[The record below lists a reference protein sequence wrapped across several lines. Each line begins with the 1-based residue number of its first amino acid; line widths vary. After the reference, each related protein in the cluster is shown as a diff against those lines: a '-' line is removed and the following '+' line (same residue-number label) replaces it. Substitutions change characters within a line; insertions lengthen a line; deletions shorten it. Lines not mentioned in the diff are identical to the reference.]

1 MQDAFSG
8 RAWSKTLNI
17 GFLNELLNSIAG
29 QGRSLVDK
37 ALGLAGGA
45 KTLDRMPLPDLARLL
60 LSSRGEASGVAIA
73 REIISRYRSAA
84 MPERVAFLTR
94 LADAFAADPGAIR
107 QAFAAYDAAPS
118 AATHHALLDAVEP
131 PRQEV
136 LRRINLAPGNT
147 GGLVRM
153 REDLLDALPKIPAL
167 EPLDADFVHLFSS
180 WFNRGFLVLRR
191 IDWSSPAHILEKII
205 RYEAV
210 HAIES
215 WDDLRRRIEPP
226 DRRCFAFFHPALID
240 EPLIFVE
247 VALTAEKPAAIEPIL
262 AEKREILP
270 ASAAQVAVF
279 YSISNCQRG
288 LAGISFG
295 NFLIKQVV
303 EELHRELPGLSTFV
317 TLSPV
322 PGFRRWVEKE
332 IANPASPF
340 LGDEERAVLATLDG
354 EEADPAG
361 LEAAGRALTPLLA
374 RYFLEARTA
383 SGKVIDPV
391 ARFHLGNGAR
401 LDRLNLF
408 ADFSAKG
415 WRDSYAA
422 MVNYLYDLP
431 AIEENHERFVTQGE
445 VVASAS
451 VTKALKSTPAAR
463 DLALARSAK
472 R

>member
-1 MQDAFSG
+1 M
-8 RAWSKTLNI
+8 NI
-17 GFLNELLNSIAG
+17 GFLNELLNSIG
-29 QGRSLVDK
+29 EQGRTLVDR
-37 ALGLAGGA
+37 ALGLGSGAGR
-45 KTLDRMPLPDLARLL
+45 LDRMALADLARLL
-60 LSSRGEASGVAIA
+60 LSSRGEASGVVIA
-73 REIISRYRSAA
+73 REIVSRYKALA
-84 MPERVAFLTR
+84 TPERLAFLQE
-94 LADAFAADPGAIR
+94 LAKTFGPDPAAIR
-107 QAFAAYDAAPS
+107 QAFSAFDADPNAANLQ
-118 AATHHALLDAVEP
+118 ALQEAVEP

-147 GGLVRM
+147 AGLVRM
-153 REDLLDALPKIPAL
+153 REDLLDALPNTPAL

-210 HAIES
+210 HAIAN
-215 WDDLRRRIEPP
+215 WDDLRRRIDPP

-247 VALTAEKPAAIEPIL
+247 VALTREKPAAIEPIL
-262 AEKREILP
+262 AEKREILQ
-270 ASAAQVAVF
+270 AHEAQAAVF

-303 EELHRELPGLSTFV
+303 EELRRELPDLTTFV
-317 TLSPV
+317 TLSPA

-332 IANPASPF
+332 AANPASRF
-340 LGDEERAVLATLDG
+340 VSDEDRAVLATLDG
-354 EEADPAG
+354 EETDPAG
-361 LEAAGRALTPLLA
+361 LDAAGRILMPLLA
-374 RYFLEARTA
+374 RYFVEARTP

-391 ARFHLGNGAR
+391 ARFHLGNGAKI
-401 LDRLNLF
+401 DRLNLF

-415 WRDSYAA
+415 LRDSYAA
-422 MVNYLYDLP
+422 MVNYLYDLD
-431 AIEENHERFVTQGE
+431 AIEKNHERFIAQG
-445 VVASAS
+445 VVAASPS
-451 VTKALKSTPAAR
+451 VTKAIRIAPASRELGRAHTK
-463 DLALARSAK
+463 K